1 MERLGKFF
9 NRRLVKYLTLGIVF
23 IIASVCSF
31 LEALAS
37 SQVIAHYGS
46 NILEFFP
53 TMAVLYMPIFCFIMI
68 WAYYYTTRE
77 KGKQNSMLTFGV
89 ITVVAM
95 GISFILQLVE
105 MGLYFGW
112 NLNSASITPLFP
124 WDILVCSAIFLAI
137 GIIVLW
143 RYVKRKN
150 NYVVQTLNYVVPLR
164 KRTIV
169 MVVFFSLFAAEFL
182 GTAIFSLTL
191 LDGYMD
197 PNIWG
202 VIPIV
207 LSYLLMA
214 AEGVIYYIYKERHDS
229 QKVFRNGLIALSAS
243 AFVLLFWALIAT
255 CINPQLISE
264 SLDGLMPV
272 GYTIKTPIGLFINLV
287 GVVVPLIVAL
297 VYYIAR
303 YWNIGSSKTDD
314 GESVEESNPEQTNQ
328 EE

>member
-9 NRRLVKYLTLGIVF
+9 NRKLVKYLTLGIVF
-23 IIASVCSF
+23 IVASVCSF

-68 WAYYYTTRE
+68 WCYYYVHTE
-77 KGKQNSMLTFGV
+77 KGKQNSMCTFGV
-89 ITVVAM
+89 VSVVAM
-95 GISFILQLVE
+95 VISFILQIVE
-105 MGLYFGW
+105 MALYFGW
-112 NLNSASITPLFP
+112 GLTSASITPLFP
-124 WDILVCSAIFLAI
+124 WDILVCSLIFLVI

-143 RYVKRKN
+143 RYVRRKK
-150 NYVVQTLNYVVPLR
+150 NYTVMTLNYIVPLR
-164 KRTIV
+164 KRTVV
-169 MVVFFSLFAAEFL
+169 MVVFFSLFAAEFF

-191 LDGYMD
+191 LDGYID
-197 PNIWG
+197 PNLWG

-207 LSYLLMA
+207 LSYLLMG
-214 AEGVIYYIYKERHDS
+214 AEGVVYYIYKERKDS
-229 QKVFRNGLIALSAS
+229 QKVFRNGLIALGSTT
-243 AFVLLFWALIAT
+243 FVLLFWALIAT

-272 GYTIKTPIGLFINLV
+272 GYTIRMPIGLFINLV
-287 GVVVPLIVAL
+287 GVIAPLIVAL

-303 YWNIGSSKTDD
+303 YWNIGSSKTDENTED
-314 GESVEESNPEQTNQ
+314 NVEQTPESPK